1 MEKTIGLLI
10 SLAGTIGA
18 VMFLLRLLPAF
29 MLASHG
35 DYVNA
40 TDIVINVGV
49 EEIIN
54 KVYWVIIVAIVSP
67 IIGLFIYLLRK

>member
-1 MEKTIGLLI
+1 MDKTIGSLI

-18 VMFLLRLLPAF
+18 VIVLLKLLPAF

-40 TDIVINVGV
+40 TDIIINVGV

-54 KVYWVIIVAIVSP
+54 KVYWAIIVAIASP
-67 IIGLFIYLLRK
+67 IIGLFVYLLKK

>member
-1 MEKTIGLLI
+1 MDKTIGLLI

-18 VMFLLRLLPAF
+18 VMVLLRLLPAF

-40 TDIVINVGV
+40 TDIIINVGV
-49 EEIIN
+49 EEIMN
-54 KVYWVIIVAIVSP
+54 KVYWAIIVAIASP
-67 IIGLFIYLLRK
+67 VIGFFVYLLKK